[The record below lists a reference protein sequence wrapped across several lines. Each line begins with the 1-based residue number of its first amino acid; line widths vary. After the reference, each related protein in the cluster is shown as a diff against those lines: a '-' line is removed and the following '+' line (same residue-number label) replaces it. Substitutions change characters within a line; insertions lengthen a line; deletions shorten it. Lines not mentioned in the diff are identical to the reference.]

1 MIEELWDSQFFSQ
14 VSTALSLT
22 VCKYY
27 HTMICLFLVF
37 LSVFLRDGTRLISA
51 TDFSIWLN
59 SEISSSIELW
69 CSTLKD
75 YSLFWILKLD
85 NVLMNLSLD
94 SGFQRNLVK
103 WWTDVTETVTV
114 NLYCALLSNGRYRS
128 CYNKNDHIVSWAI
141 HREVLLSLYIASIA
155 D

>member
-1 MIEELWDSQFFSQ
+1 MQ

-27 HTMICLFLVF
+27 HTMVCFFWSFYVF
-37 LSVFLRDGTRLISA
+37 FYVMVLRLISA

-59 SEISSSIELW
+59 CEISSSIELW

-75 YSLFWILKLD
+75 FSLFWILKLD

-141 HREVLLSLYIASIA
+141 HREVLLSLYIASIV